1 MFTPVDLETMV
12 FRRGFRGYKTKD
24 VQEFMRKLIVDYEKL
39 YKENIDLKEELEAQK
54 DLLKNYKQMEE
65 TLKNTLYL
73 AQGTAEEIKA
83 AGEKQ
88 AEVILREAQNRA
100 EQMRL
105 KVREE
110 IQTELQ
116 ELANLKQQVDLF
128 RIQFTRFLQALI
140 EMAEQHLDIEGI
152 WEKMAN
158 LARHDATSKEMITKD
173 LNVKD
178 LTVKESI
185 DKEDPAPKNI
195 VSKDLKDFVAK
206 EPAGK
211 EITGK
216 ELDVIDQEIAAKLEE
231 LKKIELNAPFKLDK
245 DPAALA
251 AAKAKAASLF
261 ETSEQ

>member
-12 FRRGFRGYKTKD
+12 FRRGFRGYKTKE

-39 YKENIDLKEELEAQK
+39 YKENIDLREELEAQK
-54 DLLKNYKQMEE
+54 ELLKNYKQMEE

-88 AEVILREAQNRA
+88 AEIILREAQNRA

-158 LARHDATSKEMITKD
+158 LSRHDVAGKDRVTS
-173 LNVKD
+173 D
-178 LTVKESI
+178 LTGQDV
-185 DKEDPAPKNI
+185 PKDM
-195 VSKDLKDFVAK
+195 VGDGASKDVNVEDILDPDITAK
-206 EPAGK
+206 
-211 EITGK
+211 I
-216 ELDVIDQEIAAKLEE
+216 EE
-231 LKKIELNAPFKLDK
+231 LKKIELTGPLKLEK

-261 ETSEQ
+261 ETTEQ